1 MSSVTDLDVPY
12 GGAVPSADSPVEP
25 KAAWWAV
32 FSLSISVFGLATA
45 EFLPAS
51 LLTPIANDLAVSIGA
66 AGQAVTITAAIA
78 AIAGPVLVLGAA
90 RYDRRSIVWAVSAL
104 IIVSDLIAAFAPN
117 LAVFLVGR
125 VALGIALAGIGS
137 LAAALCMR
145 LVPRAFFSRAMAMI
159 FTGMTAATIFAPPF
173 GVYIGRILGWHAA
186 FVIAAG
192 IGVLAVAAQLFSL
205 PRMAPTSSGDRGM
218 FSRLLRRP
226 GVVPALGAGMLI
238 IAGHSA
244 GFTYIRP
251 FLEQIPRLSA
261 GSISLVFLTF
271 GVGGFAGN
279 LLAGLLAE
287 RSARLATGLAAL
299 IIVGATAVLL
309 AVGASHTVVFAVV
322 AFWGLG
328 FGITPISVQTLT
340 VQAAPDLAEGVGALT
355 MSAFQVAIA
364 IGAVAGGA
372 LVGQLGPSGA
382 IGSCTVA
389 AALGGLLLTVSRR
402 QMVPAPHPVTCGD
415 GPVKS

>member
-1 MSSVTDLDVPY
+1 MRLLPTLMKRLFAMSSVTDLDVPY

-32 FSLSISVFGLATA
+32 FSLSLSVFGLATA

-78 AIAGPVLVLGAA
+78 AIAGPVLVIGAA

-173 GVYIGRILGWHAA
+173 GVYIGRILGWRAA

-261 GSISLVFLTF
+261 GSISPRVSNLRCRGLR
-271 GVGGFAGN
+271 GQSAGGSPRRAERPPCDRTCRAHHRRCDGGPARGRRIAHGR
-279 LLAGLLAE
+279 LRGRRILGAGLRDHADQ
-287 RSARLATGLAAL
+287 RSDAD
-299 IIVGATAVLL
+299 GA
-309 AVGASHTVVFAVV
+309 GCSR
-322 AFWGLG
+322 
-328 FGITPISVQTLT
+328 
-340 VQAAPDLAEGVGALT
+340 
-355 MSAFQVAIA
+355 
-364 IGAVAGGA
+364 
-372 LVGQLGPSGA
+372 
-382 IGSCTVA
+382 SC
-389 AALGGLLLTVSRR
+389 
-402 QMVPAPHPVTCGD
+402 
-415 GPVKS
+415 